1 MLTPKRLQR
10 LHGSVLRMARCPWH
24 PWHPWHPPFEPLAG
38 PLGSGLGTPWK
49 RSFAQA
55 VYRQQLL
62 DGNEEILTQEE
73 KEEKDKIIKELTRKL
88 SGPLAD
94 EDGNVP
100 TGEDRPIAI
109 EVDGPSHFYANS
121 KQYTAYTKLK
131 HRLLTRMGYK
141 VLHVPYFEWR
151 QLRSAKDREEYMR
164 SKLKEEPSEWLDPE
178 DEKYYNQGPEGP
190 EEEEFSVKPDPPKP
204 TESWPST
211 PPTPPPPSAVPQAP
225 RSPPGPPGSRSPQ
238 APQQAPQQASQGASQ
253 AASGPPT
260 PPPPPVFPN
269 FPGPPKDK

>member
-1 MLTPKRLQR
+1 MLTKS
-10 LHGSVLRMARCPWH
+10 LHGSALRMATRCRPVSRNAVH
-24 PWHPWHPPFEPLAG
+24 LGPFEPLG
-38 PLGSGLGTPWK
+38 TLGTLAPW
-49 RSFAQA
+49 RRGFAEQT

-62 DGNEEILTQEE
+62 DGNEEILTEEE
-73 KEEKDKIIKELTRKL
+73 KKEKDSIIKELTRKL

-178 DEKYYNQGPEGP
+178 DEKYYNQGPEDP
-190 EEEEFSVKPDPPKP
+190 EEEEFSVKPERPKP
-204 TESWPST
+204 PEAWPST
-211 PPTPPPPSAVPQAP
+211 PSPPPSAVPPKAP
-225 RSPPGPPGSRSPQ
+225 APPGSPPGSPPGPPGPRS
-238 APQQAPQQASQGASQ
+238 QQDASQASQGASQ
-253 AASGPPT
+253 GASGGPPG
-260 PPPPPVFPN
+260 PPPPPEFQN
-269 FPGPPKDK
+269 FPQPPKDKS